1 MNIEF
6 INAKRTG
13 KHSVEATYALDGT
26 PFTVEWCNIHPGT
39 GEVCDYDLDLR
50 VKCADEALAERIE
63 NAISAGET
71 DDNAD
76 IDIYLFV
83 RDEFDRCDA
92 ESLCAYTLTAT
103 DWTIEKHGQTVIVK
117 DDFDNTYE
125 VFLQLPR
132 TPDSQQ
138 TIDAIAVYFDDDFQ
152 EAVYEKAKEHLYGLF
167 DDADTARASFA
178 LGKIVDRLTDTTV
191 DEIKH
196 LVDCTDA
203 EEIERLITANEMVTA
218 RIDDEIYDEIY
229 FLVIGQ
235 YSNFYNVRYF
245 EEADFTDLD

>member
-6 INAKRTG
+6 ISAKRTS
-13 KHSVEATYALDGT
+13 KHSVEATYALDNT
-26 PFTVEWCNIHPGT
+26 PFTVEWNNIHPGT
-39 GEVCDYDLDLR
+39 GEVCDYDLQAGAE
-50 VKCADEALAERIE
+50 CEDEALAERIE
-63 NAISAGET
+63 DAISAGET

-76 IDIYLFV
+76 IDIYLFI
-83 RDEFDRCDA
+83 RDKFDRGDA
-92 ESLCAYTLTAT
+92 ERLGVDTLTAT
-103 DWTIEKHGQTVIVK
+103 DCTIEKHGQTVVVK
-117 DDFDNTYE
+117 DEFDNTYE

-138 TIDAIAVYFDDDFQ
+138 TIDGDTVVFDDEFQ
-152 EAVYEKAKEHLYGLF
+152 AALYEKAKEHLYNLF

-178 LGKIVDRLTDTTV
+178 LGKVVDSLTTTTV

-203 EEIERLITANEMVTA
+203 EKIERLIAANEMVTA
-218 RIDDEIYDEIY
+218 RAGNEIY

-235 YSNFYNVRYF
+235 YSNYYNVRYF
-245 EEADFTDLD
+245 EEADFTDLE

>member
-6 INAKRTG
+6 IYARRLG
-13 KHSVEATYALDGT
+13 KHFVEATYALDGT
-26 PFTVEWCNIHPGT
+26 PFTVEWCNIHPET
-39 GEVCDYDLDLR
+39 GEVCQYDLDLC

-83 RDEFDRCDA
+83 RDKFDHSDA

-117 DDFDNTYE
+117 DDFGNTYE

-132 TPDSQQ
+132 TPDSQP
-138 TIDAIAVYFDDDFQ
+138 TIDAEAVYFDDDFQ

-178 LGKIVDRLTDTTV
+178 LGKVVDSLTTTTV

-196 LVDCTDA
+196 LIDCTSV
-203 EEIERLITANEMVTA
+203 ERIERLINANEMMTA
-218 RIDDEIYDEIY
+218 RVGDEIY
-229 FLVIGQ
+229 FLVIGR